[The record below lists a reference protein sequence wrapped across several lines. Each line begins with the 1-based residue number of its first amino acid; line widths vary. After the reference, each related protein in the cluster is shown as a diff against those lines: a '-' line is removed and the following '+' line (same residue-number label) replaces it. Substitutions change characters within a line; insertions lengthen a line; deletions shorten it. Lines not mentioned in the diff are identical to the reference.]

1 MSKCEFKSIIK
12 KRIRISANCNE
23 KGLVLIASLALIS
36 ILALMATLSVTTTY
50 TEIKISRNYKTNVQ
64 AFYATEGGAE
74 YGIQKLREKL
84 KSRLNPTTSDV
95 SDIVSDFNSNPP
107 LSDYTFGTFTITQG
121 TGTPTPELIT
131 RGNYAGLSAFTNS
144 YDITVEAGISNATAQ
159 VVISLED
166 YLVPL
171 FQFGVF
177 YQDDLEIHPWPD
189 MEFTGGKIHS
199 NSDIYLGADDTLR
212 MDSQITSA
220 GDILYRQQITGEMP
234 GVVEFKDGE
243 GVYQAVKID
252 GVVLDSDN
260 PDWAVEALERWDG
273 NLKSKDHGIFEV
285 ELVPLPEGSDPIDVI
300 KRGDVSDS
308 PDLKDARYYWKAG
321 LRVVD
326 EGSGFKVY
334 KQDGAEITDVTN
346 GGAYDNPFIIESDSL
361 YDAREG
367 KWMDVITVNMEI
379 LGTNTYLLD
388 ELYDPALAS
397 PGVLYVSQDT
407 SGGFDKG
414 VRLKNG
420 SALPSRDDIGLTVS
434 SDNPI
439 YIQGNYNSANLP
451 AAVTGDAVTILS
463 NAWDDANSNGNLDAS
478 RIAAPTTVNAAL
490 MTGNVPTDTDN
501 SQYSGGLENFPRFL
515 EKWSGQTF
523 TYSGSLVCLW
533 QSEQATGDW
542 QYGSPVYKA
551 PDRDWS
557 YGLDINNMPPGTPYV
572 RLIQKVGWYHDIH

>member
-1 MSKCEFKSIIK
+1 M
-12 KRIRISANCNE
+12 
-23 KGLVLIASLALIS
+23 
-36 ILALMATLSVTTTY
+36 
-50 TEIKISRNYKTNVQ
+50 
-64 AFYATEGGAE
+64 
-74 YGIQKLREKL
+74 
-84 KSRLNPTTSDV
+84 NPTTSDV

-121 TGTPTPELIT
+121 TDTPTLAPIT
-131 RGNYAGLSAFTNS
+131 QGNYAGLSAVTNY
-144 YDITVEAGISNATAQ
+144 YDITVEAGTSNSTAQ
-159 VVISLED
+159 VVMSVED
-166 YLVPL
+166 YLIPL

-177 YQDDLEIHPWPD
+177 YEDDLEIHPGPD
-189 MEFTGGKIHS
+189 MTFDGGKIHS
-199 NSDIYLGADDTLR
+199 NSNIYLGANSTLSI
-212 MDSQITSA
+212 DSKTTSA
-220 GDILYRQQITGEMP
+220 GDILYRKQTTGEMP

-243 GVYQAVKID
+243 GVYQAVEID

-285 ELVPLPEGSDPIDVI
+285 DLVPLPEGSDPIDVI
-300 KRGDVSDS
+300 KRGDTIDPGSS
-308 PDLKDARYYWKAG
+308 SESADLHDARYYWKAG
-321 LRVVD
+321 LRIVD
-326 EGSGFKVY
+326 EGSGVKVY
-334 KQDGAEITDVTN
+334 KQDGTEITDVTN

-367 KWMDVITVNMEI
+367 KWMDVITVDMEI
-379 LGTNTYLLD
+379 LGINTYLLD
-388 ELYDPALAS
+388 ELYDPALDS

-420 SALPSRDDIGLTVS
+420 STLPSHNGIDGLTVS

-439 YIQGNYNSANLP
+439 YIQGDYNSANLP
-451 AAVTGDAVTILS
+451 AAVTADAVTILS

-478 RIAAPTTVNAAL
+478 RIAAPTTVNAAI
-490 MTGNVPTDTDN
+490 MTGNVPTDTGN

-515 EKWSGQTF
+515 EKWSGKTF
-523 TYSGSLVCLW
+523 TYNGSLVCLW

-551 PDRDWS
+551 PNRNWS
-557 YGLDINNMPPGTPYV
+557 YGLDINNIPPGTPFV
-572 RLIQKVGWYHDIH
+572 RLIQKVGWYHDIN

>member
-1 MSKCEFKSIIK
+1 
-12 KRIRISANCNE
+12 
-23 KGLVLIASLALIS
+23 
-36 ILALMATLSVTTTY
+36 
-50 TEIKISRNYKTNVQ
+50 
-64 AFYATEGGAE
+64 
-74 YGIQKLREKL
+74 
-84 KSRLNPTTSDV
+84 
-95 SDIVSDFNSNPP
+95 
-107 LSDYTFGTFTITQG
+107 
-121 TGTPTPELIT
+121 
-131 RGNYAGLSAFTNS
+131 
-144 YDITVEAGISNATAQ
+144 
-159 VVISLED
+159 
-166 YLVPL
+166 
-171 FQFGVF
+171 
-177 YQDDLEIHPWPD
+177 

-199 NSDIYLGADDTLR
+199 NSDIYLGADNTLSIN
-212 MDSQITSA
+212 SQITSA

-234 GVVEFKDGE
+234 GIVEFKDGE

-252 GVVLDSDN
+252 GDVLDSDN

-321 LRVVD
+321 LRIVD

-420 SALPSRDDIGLTVS
+420 SALPSRDDSQGNPIGLTVS

-439 YIQGNYNSANLP
+439 YIQGNYNSANKP

-463 NAWDDANSNGNLDAS
+463 NNWDDANSNGNLVT
-478 RIAAPTTVNAAL
+478 RIADLTTVNAAL

-515 EKWSGQTF
+515 EEWSNETF
-523 TYSGSLVCLW
+523 EYNGSLVCLW
-533 QSEQATGDW
+533 ESEQATGDW
-542 QYGSPVYKA
+542 QYGPPVYKA
-551 PDRDWS
+551 PNRDWS